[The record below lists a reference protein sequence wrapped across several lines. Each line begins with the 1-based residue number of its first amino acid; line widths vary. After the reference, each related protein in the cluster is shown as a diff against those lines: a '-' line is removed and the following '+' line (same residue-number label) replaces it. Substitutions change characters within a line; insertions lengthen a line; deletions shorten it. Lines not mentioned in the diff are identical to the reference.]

1 MKAISLGWGVQSW
14 TLAAMAALGEI
25 QADVAIH
32 ADTFWERSTTYAFRA
47 QWEPWLVER
56 GLRVVTVSEP
66 RQAVEKINTSKT
78 DIPAF
83 TNNGR
88 SDGQLHRACT
98 QRWKIQPIRQWLA
111 AELQRQGIRKVP
123 GCVESLQGI
132 SLDEYHRM
140 KESDVKWI
148 VNRYPLVEI
157 KMTRA
162 DCQNW
167 LTAQGLPTPPK
178 SACVFCPFQN
188 RRRWQELKR
197 EGGDDWRKA
206 IEVDEAIRLVRPPYA
221 LFVHPSRIP
230 LIDAVP
236 IAEDSG
242 MEQLSLIDEDAIGC
256 DSGYCFV

>member
-1 MKAISLGWGVQSW
+1 
-14 TLAAMAALGEI
+14 MAALGEI

-32 ADTFWERSTTYAFRA
+32 ADTFWERSATYAFRA

-56 GLRVVTVSEP
+56 GLRVVTVGEP
-66 RQAVEKINTSKT
+66 KQAVEKATTQWT

-83 TNNGR
+83 TSNGR
-88 SDGQLHRACT
+88 SDGQLRRQCT
-98 QRWKIQPIRQWLA
+98 NRWKIQPIRQWLT
-111 AELQRQGIRKVP
+111 AELQRQGIRKAP

-132 SLDEYHRM
+132 SMDEYHRM
-140 KESDVKWI
+140 KDSDVQWI
-148 VNRYPLVEI
+148 VNRYPLVEM

-167 LTAQGLPTPPK
+167 LTAHGLPTPPK

-197 EGGDDWRKA
+197 EGGDDWNHA
-206 IEVDEAIRLVRPPYA
+206 VEIDEAIRKVRPPYD
-221 LFVHPSRIP
+221 LFVHPSRIA
-230 LIDAVP
+230 LVDAVP

-242 MEQLSLIDEDAIGC
+242 MEQLSLIDEDAAGC